1 MSLIKCPECGK
12 EISDKANSCPSC
24 GFSLNS
30 QSSQQSTA
38 KSSKKKKGCLIG
50 CIAFFVLILIGFCSN
65 DNSTNKATQTSS
77 SKPVETVKPVLTIT
91 AMELFDA
98 FMDNELKANQA
109 YKGKYIAVQGAV
121 ESIGE
126 DIVGD
131 PYVALNTGNPILK
144 VQCMLN
150 KSETGKAANL
160 QKGQQIIIQGN
171 CAGKF
176 GNVLIRSCSIK

>member
-1 MSLIKCPECGK
+1 
-12 EISDKANSCPSC
+12 
-24 GFSLNS
+24 
-30 QSSQQSTA
+30 
-38 KSSKKKKGCLIG
+38 
-50 CIAFFVLILIGFCSN
+50 
-65 DNSTNKATQTSS
+65 
-77 SKPVETVKPVLTIT
+77 
-91 AMELFDA
+91 MELFDA